1 MIQMKKMRFLFA
13 VVLAVLPMTG
23 VYSQVDSLSKDSS
36 LHKIA
41 SQKIIKGEGG
51 KGYYEFIGQAQGS
64 KEELFVKAKQ
74 ALYRTFTSGDAV
86 IQMEDKESGL
96 IEGKGRTQTFYG
108 KQAGFTRDL
117 GRFIYRITIQT
128 KDNKYRILFSEIIY
142 EKGELYLK
150 GGADIAEDYPSNWKH
165 QYNNTEAWWAGLKKL
180 ADSELKA
187 IAIIL
192 DSALN
197 GRTKDTKDKW

>member
-1 MIQMKKMRFLFA
+1 MKENDPFLHKTDDSNEKNEIPFA

-117 GRFIYRITIQT
+117 GRFIYRITIKQRTTSTASFFRKLFT
-128 KDNKYRILFSEIIY
+128 KRLI
-142 EKGELYLK
+142 
-150 GGADIAEDYPSNWKH
+150 
-165 QYNNTEAWWAGLKKL
+165 
-180 ADSELKA
+180 
-187 IAIIL
+187 
-192 DSALN
+192 
-197 GRTKDTKDKW
+197 